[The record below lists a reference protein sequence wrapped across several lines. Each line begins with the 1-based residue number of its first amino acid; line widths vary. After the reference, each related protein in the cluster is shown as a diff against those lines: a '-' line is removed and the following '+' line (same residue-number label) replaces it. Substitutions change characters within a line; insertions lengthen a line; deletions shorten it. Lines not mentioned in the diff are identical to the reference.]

1 MAYQALVAGG
11 GIGGLAAALAC
22 ARAGWEVR
30 LYERAAAFGEV
41 GAGIQLGPNV
51 TRRLGQWG
59 LSKGLADL
67 AVFPERLQVRDAHA
81 GQVLATLRLGDTMRA
96 RYGAPYA
103 TIHRADLH
111 ALLLQ
116 AVQGTPTALHLG
128 MQAVGAEQT
137 EDSVLLELRDARPAK
152 GQLLVGA
159 DGLWSAVRA
168 ALLNDG
174 PPRLT
179 GHLAFRALLPQA
191 ELPEAL
197 RSQQVTTWLGPAMHL
212 VQYPVRG
219 GEWLNV
225 VAFLHGAPPAT
236 SNPDDADSSRWDH
249 AADPAALQAAMAGC
263 CTPLRDLVAAVPTW
277 RMWVMLDRPP
287 IQGPQ
292 QQAVGRIALLGD
304 AAHPMRPYLAQGAGM
319 AIEDAACLGSLL
331 ATAEGQVQPAL
342 QRYALQRWSRNAR
355 VQARALRNGR
365 IFHAQG
371 AMRAGRDIAMQVLGE
386 KLLDMP
392 WLYGG

>member
-1 MAYQALVAGG
+1 
-11 GIGGLAAALAC
+11 
-22 ARAGWEVR
+22 
-30 LYERAAAFGEV
+30 
-41 GAGIQLGPNV
+41 
-51 TRRLGQWG
+51 
-59 LSKGLADL
+59 
-67 AVFPERLQVRDAHA
+67 
-81 GQVLATLRLGDTMRA
+81 MR
-96 RYGAPYA
+96 
-103 TIHRADLH
+103 
-111 ALLLQ
+111 
-116 AVQGTPTALHLG
+116 V
-128 MQAVGAEQT
+128 
-137 EDSVLLELRDARPAK
+137 
-152 GQLLVGA
+152 
-159 DGLWSAVRA
+159 

-197 RSQQVTTWLGPAMHL
+197 RSQQVTAWFGPDMHL

-219 GEWLNV
+219 GDWLNV
-225 VAFLHGAPPAT
+225 VAFLHGAPPVTAH
-236 SNPDDADSSRWDH
+236 PDDGDSSRWDY
-249 AADPAALQAAMAGC
+249 AADPVALQGALAGC
-263 CTPLRDLVAAVPTW
+263 CTPLRDLVGAVPAW

-319 AIEDAACLGSLL
+319 AIEDAACLGDLL
-331 ATAEGQVQPAL
+331 AAAEGQVQSAL

-371 AMRAGRDIAMQVLGE
+371 AMRAGRDMAMQLLGE